1 MSTGPNNVQVNIGAN
16 NEGLRSILAQS
27 QTVIAGWVARVID
40 TMQPLMQAT
49 GIAGFVSQHGAAV
62 TAALGAAV
70 TALTTFAGVAVIEA
84 GNAERSIMRFQ
95 AVMKGVGQEVGYTT
109 EQIFAMGD
117 ALQKSTEF
125 SGESIRDAA
134 TELIKMNIGGTM
146 FKRTLKDSADLAAF
160 LGQNIDQAAQ
170 ALGRAMQNPERSGY
184 MLRGLISRE
193 DIAAIRK
200 MAKEG
205 DVTGAQ
211 ERLLSSVEKR
221 VGGLAEAFG
230 NTWTGQMT
238 QVREMLNDIAEDFG
252 KVLLPIMK
260 LIVPVLR
267 AMVSAFG
274 AVVDVVVSI
283 LDPLSQFVIGLL
295 DLREALDKP
304 LKFFGFEIGSGTANA
319 GLAQMQERM
328 GPAKRPSKDDI
339 GAGDILFSFGA
350 FLQDF
355 MTLNW
360 GFQNQFNRNY
370 DRFTPRVDDES
381 RTRRE
386 AQQAQQ
392 VQFAEQLKQMFK
404 EGPNAPGS
412 MTGKFEAIEATYKR
426 IAEQAAGQSELDKSE
441 AEKQTEL
448 LEDQLGAT
456 ENQIGLLQNIDQNI
470 AAWTKRPAFPMED
483 A

>member
-1 MSTGPNNVQVNIGAN
+1 
-16 NEGLRSILAQS
+16 
-27 QTVIAGWVARVID
+27 
-40 TMQPLMQAT
+40 
-49 GIAGFVSQHGAAV
+49 
-62 TAALGAAV
+62 
-70 TALTTFAGVAVIEA
+70 
-84 GNAERSIMRFQ
+84 
-95 AVMKGVGQEVGYTT
+95 
-109 EQIFAMGD
+109 
-117 ALQKSTEF
+117 
-125 SGESIRDAA
+125 
-134 TELIKMNIGGTM
+134 
-146 FKRTLKDSADLAAF
+146 
-160 LGQNIDQAAQ
+160 
-170 ALGRAMQNPERSGY
+170 
-184 MLRGLISRE
+184 
-193 DIAAIRK
+193 
-200 MAKEG
+200 
-205 DVTGAQ
+205 
-211 ERLLSSVEKR
+211 
-221 VGGLAEAFG
+221 
-230 NTWTGQMT
+230 
-238 QVREMLNDIAEDFG
+238 
-252 KVLLPIMK
+252 
-260 LIVPVLR
+260 
-267 AMVSAFG
+267 MVSAFG